1 MKKKLMV
8 GKAFKVFPPSK
19 MFLIMKLFVLIICLS
34 SFAAIPASSYSQDTK
49 LSLSVANTSIK
60 QVLTEIE
67 ENSEFYFVYNNNL
80 VNVERKVSLDVNK
93 WKISKIL
100 DAIFENDEVVFSLM
114 DRQIIISPKSMA
126 GVKNAD
132 QNIVEGVV
140 VDEFDVPL
148 PGVSVV
154 VKGTSTGVVT
164 DFDGNYSISAATN
177 DVLIFS
183 YLGMKT
189 LEVTVTGGSLN
200 VSMESDIIGLE
211 EFVAIGYGVAK
222 KSDLTGAVTSVD
234 VERMAEVPNVS
245 ILSAMQGSVAGLN
258 IGATDAAGEDPTIS
272 IRGQNSLSSGAAA
285 NQPLIVVDGIIYRG
299 NLVDLNKADI
309 ESVDV
314 LKDASSAAIYG
325 SQAAN
330 GVIIITT
337 KKGKVISKPKINYS
351 ASYTVQTPTNTALEP
366 MGAAELKEFLP
377 DAYWENGS
385 RTAESGYLD
394 SDPTFDITKFFPTN
408 DMIEGYNNG
417 TDNSIYDILTGD
429 GYINNHNLSVT
440 GRSEN
445 FGYFFS
451 GGLTDVQ
458 GFVINDTYKKVN
470 YRMNLD
476 ATINDWLKVGTETFV
491 TTSDYDGET
500 PRIATAS
507 LVMPWTPLYEDDG
520 VTPRQILQATWTN
533 PLLDLEADDEE
544 KHLNLF
550 ANIHADVKLPIDG
563 LNYRIN
569 FSQNYR
575 TVNHNNFDPTDANFT
590 GYGYKNAA
598 TYYDWTVDNILSYN
612 KTFNRV
618 HNISATLLYGVEE
631 RNYSFTNVNAQNF
644 TNDILGYNSLEA
656 GDASLYGVNTGAEKE
671 TSLYT
676 MGRLQ
681 YNYDSKYL
689 LTGTI
694 RRDGFSGFGTED
706 KIGVFPSMA
715 FGWVVSEENFFNKD
729 SKLLNY
735 LKLRGSYGTT
745 GRRGVGRYDTQAVV
759 NATVDGN
766 YGYVF
771 GDGGSTTIT
780 QTISSL
786 ANNELGWETTTG
798 LNLGADFAFFN
809 SRLTGNV
816 EYYKNSTKD
825 ILYAID
831 LPTTSGFSSINT
843 NIGEVKNY
851 GLEFSLTSKWINNKD
866 LKWETTFNYSRNR
879 NEIVSVLGIDNDG
892 DGIEDDLTSDQ
903 LFIGEPTNVIYDYEI
918 TGMWQLADEEAGDI
932 PNGFFPGTYKI
943 ADLNDDGAY
952 SSLDDRKILGYS
964 DPGYRF
970 GIANTVRYK
979 NFSLYAFINSIQGG
993 KDYYY
998 GTDALIFGSA
1008 NTVLERFDSQN
1019 FPTGAWDY
1027 WMPENPD
1034 ARFRRLDVAASY
1046 EPNRYMQRNFVRIQ
1060 DVSLS
1065 YDVDKKVLEKL
1076 GFSSLRLF
1084 ISGKNLHTFTKWRG
1098 WDPEVGSTYTWGY
1111 SPVMANYSLG
1121 LNVEF

>member
-1 MKKKLMV
+1 MV

-19 MFLIMKLFVLIICLS
+19 MFLIMKLFVLIISLS
-34 SFAAIPASSYSQDTK
+34 SFAAVPVSTYSQDTK
-49 LSLSVANTSIK
+49 LSLNVANTSIK

-126 GVKNAD
+126 GVKNAV

-164 DFDGNYSISAATN
+164 DFDGNYSIAAATN
-177 DVLIFS
+177 DVLVFS

-189 LEVTVTGGSLN
+189 LEVTVRGSSMN
-200 VSMESDIIGLE
+200 VSLESDIIGLE

-222 KSDLTGAVTSVD
+222 KSDLTGAVVSVD
-234 VERMAEVPNVS
+234 VERMAEVSNVS

-272 IRGQNSLSSGAAA
+272 IRGQNSLSSGSDA

-337 KKGKVISKPKINYS
+337 KKGKVIGKPVINYS
-351 ASYTVQTPTNTALEP
+351 ANYTVQTPTNTALEP
-366 MGAAELKEFLP
+366 MGAAELKGFLP
-377 DAYWENGS
+377 DAYWAVGS
-385 RTAESGYLD
+385 RTEESGYLD
-394 SDPTFDITKFFPTN
+394 SDPGFDVTKYFGTN
-408 DMIEGYNNG
+408 EMIEGYNNG
-417 TDNSIYDILTGD
+417 TDSLLYDILTGD

-451 GGLTDVQ
+451 GGLTDVK
-458 GFVINDTYKKVN
+458 GFVVNDTYKKVN

-500 PRIATAS
+500 PRYATAS
-507 LVMPWTPLYEDDG
+507 LVMPFTPLYEDDG
-520 VTPRQILQATWTN
+520 VTPRQTLEGTWTN
-533 PLLDLEADDEE
+533 PLLDLQTDDEE

-575 TVNHNNFDPTDANFT
+575 TVDHNNFDPTESNFT
-590 GYGYKNAA
+590 GYGYKNASK
-598 TYYDWTVDNILSYN
+598 YYDWTLDNILSYN

-631 RNYSFTNVNAQNF
+631 RNYSFTNVNASNF
-644 TNDILGYNSLEA
+644 TNDLLGYNSLEA
-656 GDASLYGVNTGAEKE
+656 GDASLNGIDTGLERE
-671 TSLYT
+671 QSLYT

-681 YNYDSKYL
+681 YSYDSKYL

-715 FGWVVSEENFFNKD
+715 FGWVVSEENFINQD
-729 SKLLNY
+729 SKWLNY

-745 GRRGVGRYDTQAVV
+745 GRRGIGRYDTQAVV
-759 NATVDGN
+759 GATVDGN
-766 YGYVF
+766 FGYVF

-780 QTISSL
+780 QSISTL
-786 ANNELGWETTTG
+786 ANNQLGWETTTG
-798 LNLGADFAFFN
+798 LNLGVDFAFFN
-809 SRLTGNV
+809 SRLSGNV
-816 EYYKNSTKD
+816 EYYNNSTKD

-843 NIGEVKNY
+843 NIGEVANH
-851 GLEFSLTSKWINNKD
+851 GLEFSLTSKWINNSD
-866 LKWETTFNYSRNR
+866 FKWETTFNYSRNR
-879 NEIVSVLGIDNDG
+879 NEIVSVLGADNDG
-892 DGIEDDLTSDQ
+892 DGIEDDLVSDR

-918 TGMWQLADEEAGDI
+918 IGMWQLADEAAGDI
-932 PNGFFPGTYKI
+932 PDGFHAGTYKI
-943 ADLNDDGAY
+943 ADLDGDGAY
-952 SSLDDRKILGYS
+952 SSLYDKKILGYS

-970 GIANTVRYK
+970 GISNTVRYK
-979 NFSLYAFINSIQGG
+979 NFSLYAFINSVQGG
-993 KDYYY
+993 NDYYY
-998 GTDALIFGSA
+998 GEDALIFGSA
-1008 NTVLERFDSQN
+1008 NTVLERYDSQN
-1019 FPTGAWDY
+1019 IPTGAWDY

-1034 ARFRRLDVAASY
+1034 ARFRRLDVSASY
-1046 EPNRYMQRNFVRIQ
+1046 EAKQYQQRNFVRIQ

-1065 YDVDKKVLEKL
+1065 YDFDRKILEKL
-1076 GFSSLRLF
+1076 GFSNLKLF
-1084 ISGKNLHTFTKWRG
+1084 VSGKNLHTFTKWRG
-1098 WDPEVGSTYTWGY
+1098 WDPEIGSTYTWGY
-1111 SPVMANYSLG
+1111 SPVMANYSVG